1 MRKNKKSS
9 QIDAELLDS
18 IMGRIEHQKKC
29 KIFKIRIALLG
40 VFSFA
45 IFIAL
50 IPALRELQSEILQS
64 GVLQFMSL
72 LLSDSAIIITYW
84 KEFMFSV
91 LESLPIFGTI
101 MVLGLVAILASS
113 VKIIYGDINL
123 IFIPKLKT
131 NV

>member
-123 IFIPKLKT
+123 IFIPKLKIY
-131 NV
+131 V